1 MPTGGVT
8 HFKGLPEKR
17 FALYGLLIAAV
28 IFAAST
34 SSALAAASRP
44 TAPSD
49 HQPARPGC
57 GFLLSYSCT
66 SPCFFSRAGK
76 APLRPSNAVRLL
88 RSAGSERSAGPLH
101 SFRDEHLAGQRQTLP
116 MRGIRALRQRRL
128 AVASAYAASTIRLA
142 VQRAYP
148 AGSARSA
155 ASCLRP
161 TLLWAAWTRP
171 ASPALVAAR
180 RKPSAISVGSQA
192 AGRRAGGRSR
202 GQFPP
207 GSRGAAGPGHA
218 GRRPGCSRSYGWRPR
233 ATRRTRV
240 LRDGVRGRGVS
251 SRRSEV
257 DRDLLGV
264 TGADR
269 RGATLL
275 PVGGDHLPGS
285 IEQHLARLLDSAPA
299 CHHRGPLGQ
308 LRHRPPVLIRGEH
321 SGQCYGLAHRYL
333 ER

>member
-142 VQRAYP
+142 VQRAS
-148 AGSARSA
+148 AARSARSA
-155 ASCLRP
+155 APCLRP
-161 TLLWAAWTRP
+161 TLLWAAWWP

-202 GQFPP
+202 GRFLR

-218 GRRPGCSRSYGWRPR
+218 GRRPGCSRSPSRNTAHPCPARWRSR
-233 ATRRTRV
+233 SRR
-240 LRDGVRGRGVS
+240 LKPPERGRS
-251 SRRSEV
+251 
-257 DRDLLGV
+257 
-264 TGADR
+264 
-269 RGATLL
+269 
-275 PVGGDHLPGS
+275 
-285 IEQHLARLLDSAPA
+285 
-299 CHHRGPLGQ
+299 
-308 LRHRPPVLIRGEH
+308 
-321 SGQCYGLAHRYL
+321 
-333 ER
+333 